1 MNFVSVSLIV
11 AAAGRSLPPE
21 SNVANAEFQLSL
33 KALDIPPVQMFFRAR
48 SRTPSPSGD
57 KAILHPAGSFI

>member
-33 KALDIPPVQMFFRAR
+33 KALDIPCGPDVFPCPQPDAFSVGR
-48 SRTPSPSGD
+48 
-57 KAILHPAGSFI
+57 